1 MPSVAVTPS
10 PPPADVHVA
19 GSGRFL
25 YASNR
30 ATTRSRCSRSI
41 RRVASCRRCSRSRA
55 AENLRALF
63 AGPDGAVSGRGEAE
77 VRHDRQ
83 LPCRRR
89 IWSPNANRFV
99 GRDGMTEKWV
109 LREAAN
115 RDSSVRALSV
125 NRAGIWGQARFET
138 TGSAGVVQRHG
149 DKRRRVSTH
158 LRRRRSWTMNSSS
171 SRPFK

>member
-19 GSGRFL
+19 ASGRFL

-89 IWSPNANRFV
+89 IWPPNANRFV
-99 GRDGMTEKWV
+99 GRD
-109 LREAAN
+109 
-115 RDSSVRALSV
+115 RDSSVRALLV
-125 NRAGIWGQARFET
+125 NRAGILGQARFET
-138 TGSAGVVQRHG
+138 TGSVGWSNG
-149 DKRRRVSTH
+149 DGDERRRVSSH